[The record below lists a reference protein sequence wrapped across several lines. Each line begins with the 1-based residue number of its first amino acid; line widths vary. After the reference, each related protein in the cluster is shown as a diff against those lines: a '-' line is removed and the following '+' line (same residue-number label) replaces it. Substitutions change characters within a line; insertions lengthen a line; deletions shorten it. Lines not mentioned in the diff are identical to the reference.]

1 MDGFS
6 SKKPKNEDLEVTGVS
21 RSGRVRKK
29 SSKLMDFESPDE
41 IDKNFKRQQ
50 IQRKQESHDFQAR
63 QQKEKVF
70 VSPKEESMPE
80 ENVSMEYDD
89 SFMQDSGSEFD
100 ASQFE
105 GRTESSEE
113 SADSDS
119 DYDNEETATG
129 FRRLDE
135 GPTGQSLYSDKKK
148 KKRLII
154 RDGKIVGR
162 KGQKG
167 KSDQLQS
174 GAKGKPSTTK
184 KSPQKSP
191 PAPLASF
198 QLGLPTVG
206 HSTASPPS
214 PKGKDSSG
222 KAIGIKPID
231 VAAHL
236 KLLGE
241 NLTLIGVRLMEHDG
255 QIAVSGSLS
264 VLLDSLVCCLGPLL
278 CLTQLIPELQE
289 GCITPEEHL
298 TNLDHVAYIMPG
310 C

>member
-135 GPTGQSLYSDKKK
+135 GPTGQS
-148 KKRLII
+148 
-154 RDGKIVGR
+154 R

-174 GAKGKPSTTK
+174 GAK
-184 KSPQKSP
+184 
-191 PAPLASF
+191 ASF

>member
-135 GPTGQSLYSDKKK
+135 GPTGQS
-148 KKRLII
+148 
-154 RDGKIVGR
+154 R

>member
-174 GAKGKPSTTK
+174 GAK
-184 KSPQKSP
+184 
-191 PAPLASF
+191 ASF